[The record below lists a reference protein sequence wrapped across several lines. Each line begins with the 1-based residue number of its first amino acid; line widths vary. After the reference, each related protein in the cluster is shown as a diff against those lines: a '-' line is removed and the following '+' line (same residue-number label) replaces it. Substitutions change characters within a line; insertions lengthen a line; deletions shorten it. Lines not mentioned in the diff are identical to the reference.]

1 MVFAAPGEARARA
14 ERVLTG
20 SPAPVHASVA
30 HQVIGIWQ
38 RDFGD
43 TRLALA
49 HLRRARDLAA
59 RADSADREA
68 DVLATLGVAL
78 VHSGR
83 TRQGLAAFERGVARG
98 TGHTRARVLFRRGYV
113 WWVLGRHAEALEDVR
128 RAVPVLRQAE
138 DVIWTA
144 RALTLR
150 ATVHLALGAVER
162 AEADFTAAEALWDTT
177 GQDHD
182 KADVV
187 ESRGLAAFRSGDVP
201 AALRLLDEA
210 EERYAQLGTP
220 TFMLSIR
227 RCEVLMAAGLAP
239 EALAEADAALA
250 VLDGIGGQSTRRA
263 ELLLVAARAA
273 RPAGDPQTA
282 IARAAAAVRLFAGQ
296 RRTWYET
303 HARLVLIEARAAAG
317 HGSGRLVAD
326 AAAVARRL
334 AAFGAPA
341 APEAS
346 LLAGRI
352 ALDLGR
358 TAEAERHLA
367 LAARSR
373 HGGPP
378 LARMTGWVAQAL
390 RARAAGS
397 ARRLLEACRRGLDV
411 LDDHRMTLGAPE
423 LRARATEQGT
433 ELAAMAQRASLASG
447 GPRRLLV
454 WSERWRATVLSAP
467 PTRPPADPAL
477 LRGMTAFREIADRA
491 ERARMDG
498 RPVPALER
506 EQRRLE
512 REIRSRTRHMR
523 GAAPGGGDRFDV
535 GRLLAALGGDVR
547 LVELAV
553 LDGRVQVLL
562 CGRGRVRR
570 FEAGL
575 LAEAE
580 READHVQAGLRR
592 LAHPG
597 AEARLPL
604 VEAAGRRLQE
614 LLLGPAAAQ
623 LGSGP
628 VVIVPPARL
637 HRVPWALLPAL
648 RERVLSVSPS
658 ASSWLRA
665 RETAPPPGGR
675 HVLVRGPGLAG
686 GGAEVPELAGRYGPH
701 ATPGPTAT
709 RVRADPARTGAPT
722 HEPSAPGPGT
732 ADHPRPGPRGQAG
745 DHTTDQTDR
754 TTGRAEEP
762 PGPGTAG
769 HTPPRPRNHAD
780 DRPAGGTEDIT
791 TGKAEDRTRPR
802 AAHPAALHDRNHAD
816 DRPGDEVED
825 HTTTAVKVPAGYGA
839 RDRART
845 VTGLHA
851 GGGMDDRAA
860 DRACDRPR
868 REGETRT
875 GDRTR
880 NRARDRTGNPDEGRT
895 GDGRPGGR
903 AGGRT
908 GHGGRAG
915 GGGGAGP
922 GAGGVPDDGGADGAG
937 EGARA
942 AGAVRPVMLEGDEA
956 RVPRVLAELDGAGL
970 AHIAAH
976 GTFRAD
982 SPLFSSLRMA
992 DGPLIVHDFERL
1004 DRSPYRIILSC
1015 CDTARFAT
1023 VGADELL
1030 GLVTALLPLGTAG
1043 VVACSAP
1050 VNDAAVVPLMLAL
1063 HKGLDAGLS
1072 LAEALRDARAALP
1085 DDAVHQATGWAFAAF
1100 GAA

>member
-1 MVFAAPGEARARA
+1 MVFAAPNEAVERAGE
-14 ERVLTG
+14 VLDAAP
-20 SPAPVHASVA
+20 SPLHASVA

-43 TRLALA
+43 TRRALA
-49 HLRRARDLAA
+49 HLRRARELAA
-59 RADSADREA
+59 RADSAEREA

-78 VHSGR
+78 VHAGR
-83 TRQGLAAFERGVARG
+83 TRDGLAAFERGVARG
-98 TGHTRARVLFRRGYV
+98 TGHTRARVLFRRAYV
-113 WWVLGRHAEALEDVR
+113 WWVLGRHGEALEDVR
-128 RAVPVLRQAE
+128 RAIPVLRQAD

-162 AEADFTAAEALWDTT
+162 AEADFAAAEALWDTT
-177 GQDHD
+177 GQEHD
-182 KADVV
+182 KADAV

-210 EERYAQLGTP
+210 EERYAKLGTP
-220 TFMLSIR
+220 TFMLTIR
-227 RCEVLMAAGLAP
+227 RCEVLLAAGLAR
-239 EALAEADAALA
+239 EALAEADAAIA
-250 VLDGIGGQSTRRA
+250 ALDGIGGQSTRKA

-273 RPAGDPQTA
+273 RLADDAQTA
-282 IARAAAAVRLFAGQ
+282 IARAALAVRLFAAQ

-303 HARLVLIEARAAAG
+303 HARLVLIEARVAAG
-317 HGSGRLVAD
+317 RGSGRLVAD
-326 AAAVARRL
+326 AAAVAERL

-352 ALDLGR
+352 ALGLGR
-358 TAEAERHLA
+358 TADAERHLA
-367 LAARSR
+367 VAARSR
-373 HGGPP
+373 RGGPP
-378 LARMTGWVAQAL
+378 LARMTGWAAQAL

-397 ARRLLEACRRGLDV
+397 TRGVLEACRRGLDV
-411 LDDHRMTLGAPE
+411 LDDHRMTLGASE
-423 LRARATEQGT
+423 LRARATAQGA
-433 ELAAMAQRASLASG
+433 ELAAMAQWASLASG

-477 LRGMTAFREIADRA
+477 LSGMTAFREIAARA
-491 ERARMDG
+491 EEARLDGG

-512 REIRSRTRHMR
+512 REIRSRTLHMR
-523 GAAPGGGDRFDV
+523 GEASGDGHRFDV
-535 GRLLAALGGDVR
+535 GRLLRRLGDGVR

-553 LDGRVQVLL
+553 LDGRVHVLL
-562 CGRGRVRR
+562 CGQGRVRR

-575 LAEAE
+575 LARAE
-580 READHVQAGLRR
+580 REAEHVQAGLRR

-597 AEARLPL
+597 AEARLPV
-604 VEAAGRRLQE
+604 VEAAGMRLQE
-614 LLLGPAAAQ
+614 LLLGPAAAH
-623 LGSGP
+623 LGTGP

-665 RETAPPPGGR
+665 HETAPPPGGR
-675 HVLVRGPGLAG
+675 RVLVRGPGLAT
-686 GGAEVPELAGRYGPH
+686 GGAEVTELAGRGVGPVLGGRYV
-701 ATPGPTAT
+701 P
-709 RVRADPARTGAPT
+709 D
-722 HEPSAPGPGT
+722 E
-732 ADHPRPGPRGQAG
+732 RG
-745 DHTTDQTDR
+745 
-754 TTGRAEEP
+754 GR
-762 PGPGTAG
+762 
-769 HTPPRPRNHAD
+769 
-780 DRPAGGTEDIT
+780 
-791 TGKAEDRTRPR
+791 
-802 AAHPAALHDRNHAD
+802 
-816 DRPGDEVED
+816 
-825 HTTTAVKVPAGYGA
+825 GA
-839 RDRART
+839 RA
-845 VTGLHA
+845 V
-851 GGGMDDRAA
+851 
-860 DRACDRPR
+860 
-868 REGETRT
+868 
-875 GDRTR
+875 R
-880 NRARDRTGNPDEGRT
+880 NGSV
-895 GDGRPGGR
+895 
-903 AGGRT
+903 
-908 GHGGRAG
+908 
-915 GGGGAGP
+915 GAT
-922 GAGGVPDDGGADGAG
+922 AG
-937 EGARA
+937 EGAQA
-942 AGAVRPVMLEGDEA
+942 LPPHAGPGDVRESGRGAPVGHPRGAPVVLEGDEA
-956 RVPRVLAELDGAGL
+956 RVPRVLRELDGAAL

-992 DGPLIVHDFERL
+992 DGPLIVHDLERL

-1015 CDTARFAT
+1015 CDTARFAS

-1072 LAEALRDARAALP
+1072 LAESLRDARAALP
-1085 DDAVHQATGWAFAAF
+1085 GDAVHRATGWAFSAF

>member
-1 MVFAAPGEARARA
+1 MVFAAPGEALTRA
-14 ERVLTG
+14 EELLG
-20 SPAPVHASVA
+20 ADPSPLHASVA

-43 TRLALA
+43 TRRALA

-59 RADSADREA
+59 RAESAEREA

-78 VHSGR
+78 VHAGR
-83 TRQGLAAFERGVARG
+83 TRAGLAAFEQGVARG
-98 TGHTRARVLFRRGYV
+98 SGHTRARVLYRRAYV
-113 WWVLGRHAEALEDVR
+113 WWVLGRHREALEDVR
-128 RAVPVLRQAE
+128 RAIPVLRQVD

-150 ATVHLALGAVER
+150 ATVHLALGSVER
-162 AEADFTAAEALWDTT
+162 ADADFTAAEALWDTT
-177 GQDHD
+177 GQEHD
-182 KADVV
+182 KADAV

-210 EERYAQLGTP
+210 AERYAKLGTP
-220 TFMLSIR
+220 TFMLTIR
-227 RCEVLMAAGLAP
+227 RCEVLMAAGLAT
-239 EALAEADAALA
+239 EALTEADAAVA
-250 VLDGIGGQSTRRA
+250 ALDGIGGQSTRKA

-273 RPAGDPQTA
+273 RLAGEPQTSL
-282 IARAAAAVRLFAGQ
+282 ARAAVAVRLFAGQ

-303 HARLVLIEARAAAG
+303 HARLVLIEARVATG

-326 AAAVARRL
+326 AAAVAERL

-352 ALDLGR
+352 ALDLGW
-358 TAEAERHLA
+358 TADAERHLA
-367 LAARSR
+367 VAARSR

-378 LARMTGWVAQAL
+378 LARMTGWAAQAL

-397 ARRLLEACRRGLDV
+397 ARGVLEACRRGLDV
-411 LDDHRMTLGAPE
+411 LDDHRMTLGASE
-423 LRARATEQGT
+423 LRARATAQGA
-433 ELAAMAQRASLASG
+433 ELAALAQRASLVSG
-447 GPRRLLV
+447 GPRRLLG

-467 PTRPPADPAL
+467 PTRPPADPVL
-477 LRGMTAFREIADRA
+477 LTAMTAFRELAARA
-491 ERARMDG
+491 EEARTDGG
-498 RPVPALER
+498 RPAAALER

-512 REIRSRTRHMR
+512 REIRARTLHMR
-523 GAAPGGGDRFDV
+523 GEAPGDGDRFDV
-535 GRLLAALGGDVR
+535 GRLLRRLGDEVR

-553 LDGRVQVLL
+553 LDGRVHVLL
-562 CGRGRVRR
+562 CGQGRVRR

-580 READHVQAGLRR
+580 VEAEHVQAGLRR

-604 VEAAGRRLQE
+604 VEAAGARLQQ
-614 LLLGPAAAQ
+614 LLLGPAAAH

-628 VVIVPPARL
+628 VVVVPPGRL

-648 RERVLSVSPS
+648 RDRVLSVSPS

-665 RETAPPPGGR
+665 RDTAPPPGGR
-675 HVLVRGPGLAG
+675 QVLVRGPGLAS
-686 GGAEVPELAGRYGPH
+686 GGAEVPELSDRYAGRRTPAGAGLGTPPPGTPTGTRHVPPHDEPDRGEREGP
-701 ATPGPTAT
+701 AGAGDGAT
-709 RVRADPARTGAPT
+709 RVP
-722 HEPSAPGPGT
+722 
-732 ADHPRPGPRGQAG
+732 
-745 DHTTDQTDR
+745 
-754 TTGRAEEP
+754 
-762 PGPGTAG
+762 
-769 HTPPRPRNHAD
+769 
-780 DRPAGGTEDIT
+780 
-791 TGKAEDRTRPR
+791 
-802 AAHPAALHDRNHAD
+802 PAA
-816 DRPGDEVED
+816 DE
-825 HTTTAVKVPAGYGA
+825 
-839 RDRART
+839 
-845 VTGLHA
+845 
-851 GGGMDDRAA
+851 GGGESA
-860 DRACDRPR
+860 R
-868 REGETRT
+868 RE
-875 GDRTR
+875 
-880 NRARDRTGNPDEGRT
+880 RDG
-895 GDGRPGGR
+895 
-903 AGGRT
+903 GGRT
-908 GHGGRAG
+908 GGGRPGPVDVAG
-915 GGGGAGP
+915 GGGAAARGAT
-922 GAGGVPDDGGADGAG
+922 V
-937 EGARA
+937 
-942 AGAVRPVMLEGDEA
+942 VLEDEDA
-956 RVPRVLAELDGAGL
+956 RVPRVLRELDGAAL

-1004 DRSPYRIILSC
+1004 DRSPYRIILPC
-1015 CDTARFAT
+1015 CDTARFAS

-1043 VVACSAP
+1043 VVACTAP

-1085 DDAVHQATGWAFAAF
+1085 GDAVHQATGWAFSAF